1 MICCT
6 LFEEIARE
14 SEARGETRGEARGE
28 ARGIVETGLEFGLS
42 ETDILE
48 QLQKKLMVSLQSARE
63 YLEMFRK

>member
-14 SEARGETRGEARGE
+14 SEARGETRGE